1 MHLGPGQEL
10 RSIPYL
16 ATDFVISTSS
26 VLLSGPVSPPSDGR
40 VHPIQPEME
49 KATLAQLQASDI
61 QSRKGAGAVLE

>member
-10 RSIPYL
+10 RSTPCL
-16 ATDFVISTSS
+16 ATDFVISTCS
-26 VLLSGPVSPPSDGR
+26 VLSGPVSPPSDVR

-49 KATLAQLQASDI
+49 KAILAQLQASDI